1 MQIRHPMRYIHP
13 YLMTV
18 VATTAAILLATSNP
32 AVAKTGIWA
41 SDWNNKNLTLERVA
55 ECIVVTHQNTN
66 KTNSK
71 LTKYTKPNSSEK
83 EPKWDDN
90 TLFKY
95 NTGMYRVHNTK
106 KGSDG
111 CQNMPKKSEYVKCV
125 FIQPSN
131 IVVTVSEQ
139 SQAELRSETASWS
152 LIKLVTY

>member
-1 MQIRHPMRYIHP
+1 MRYIHP

-32 AVAKTGIWA
+32 AAAKTGTWA
-41 SDWNNKNLTLERVA
+41 GDWNNKNLALERVA

-66 KTNSK
+66 KTGSE
-71 LTKYTKPNSSEK
+71 LTECTKPNSPEK
-83 EPKWDDN
+83 EPKWDSN

-95 NTGMYRVHNTK
+95 DTGMYGIHNTK

-111 CQNMPKKSEYVKCV
+111 CPNMPRKSEYVKCV
-125 FIQPSN
+125 LIRPSN

-152 LIKLVTY
+152 LIK